1 VDKFCEAIDHPFTD
15 LLVGLAAVA
24 IDTSSSSVPTDKG
37 VTCDLRHVGRSDQV
51 ETQLPSMMFRSN
63 ATDVIVTQQIPPQP
77 FAQGRNN

>member
-51 ETQLPSMMFRSN
+51 ETQLPFDDVSIERHGRDCNAANSALTLRS
-63 ATDVIVTQQIPPQP
+63 
-77 FAQGRNN
+77 GSE